1 MLFKTVNPD
10 AKVHL
15 EIGSAHTIPS
25 IALRIEDVEKTKIRP
40 PLQFRK
46 GIGFRCF
53 GGAWGIR
60 TPDLNI
66 ANVARYQLC

>member
-1 MLFKTVNPD
+1 MVPMFLRSVF
-10 AKVHL
+10 
-15 EIGSAHTIPS
+15 
-25 IALRIEDVEKTKIRP
+25 ALRFLFFKEGAQMDSLIICYCQKKSPALYKTGSY
-40 PLQFRK
+40 LL
-46 GIGFRCF
+46 

>member
-1 MLFKTVNPD
+1 MDTL
-10 AKVHL
+10 A
-15 EIGSAHTIPS
+15 E
-25 IALRIEDVEKTKIRP
+25 RP
-40 PLQFRK
+40 FL
-46 GIGFRCF
+46 F

>member
-1 MLFKTVNPD
+1 MVPISLRPVF
-10 AKVHL
+10 
-15 EIGSAHTIPS
+15 
-25 IALRIEDVEKTKIRP
+25 ALRFP
-40 PLQFRK
+40 PLKRDIQMVTLINRYCQK
-46 GIGFRCF
+46 KSPALYKTGSYLL

>member
-1 MLFKTVNPD
+1 MILPYPANSCLSAGETPENRSCLTPSRLSKKEPRLCKT
-10 AKVHL
+10 
-15 EIGSAHTIPS
+15 
-25 IALRIEDVEKTKIRP
+25 
-40 PLQFRK
+40 
-46 GIGFRCF
+46 GFCLL